1 MEFKGCTVSYAGSHA
16 TVGVLCEAEN
26 AQGFQVRLTNF
37 TGFVILLL
45 IVFSI
50 VL

>member
-1 MEFKGCTVSYAGSHA
+1 MEFKGCTASYEGCHA
-16 TVGVLCEAEN
+16 TVDVLYEAEN